1 MIRRPPRSTLFPYT
15 TLFRSVRGRR
25 VGDERR
31 EVALPPDLGHDRR
44 DAAPARPPEIG
55 ERTFE
60 RFTDRRVARADET
73 PAQPGAPGPA
83 GCVAPGPQ
91 HRQPGRLIRPPRGDG
106 RSIAQELDRL
116 RP

>member
-60 RFTDRRVARADET
+60 RFTDRRVARSDEIGRAHVCT
-73 PAQPGAPGPA
+73 PVTSLSRMPA
-83 GCVAPGPQ
+83 FALKKKKKHV
-91 HRQPGRLIRPPRGDG
+91 I
-106 RSIAQELDRL
+106 EL
-116 RP
+116 